1 MKRILLAALL
11 LTACQQAPEGVPST
25 NADAANATTS
35 ATPEQTAE
43 TDSVA
48 ACTERGVA
56 YFKEIGSYPTLS
68 SAPNRGRSA
77 REVAAERCGR
87 TLTAF

>member
-1 MKRILLAALL
+1 MWRIIAAALL
-11 LTACQQAPEGVPST
+11 IAGCQQAPEATSE
-25 NADAANATTS
+25 DANSELVANNRPQEAV
-35 ATPEQTAE
+35 AA
-43 TDSVA
+43 DSVA

-56 YFKEIGSYPTLS
+56 YFKAIGSYPTLS
-68 SAPNRGRSA
+68 SAPNAGRSA

>member
-1 MKRILLAALL
+1 MWRIIAAALL
-11 LTACQQAPEGVPST
+11 ITGCQQAPEATSENANSELVVT
-25 NADAANATTS
+25 NQPQEAVVDG
-35 ATPEQTAE
+35 
-43 TDSVA
+43 VA

-68 SAPNRGRSA
+68 SAPNAGRSA

>member
-1 MKRILLAALL
+1 MKRTLLATLL
-11 LTACQQAPEGVPST
+11 LTACQQAPST
-25 NADAANATTS
+25 NADAVNATTS
-35 ATPEQTAE
+35 ATSEQTAE
-43 TDSVA
+43 ADGVA